1 MMILIEITGVMAHS
15 SGINNSISFFYAH
28 LPLKK
33 ASLLILH
40 WWLCTFDPIMCKWIL
55 KKKEKEQNPAVDFH
69 QNICQQTQRW
79 AEREHRGLSDPSP
92 AALMDTAIYL

>member
-1 MMILIEITGVMAHS
+1 MAHS

-55 KKKEKEQNPAVDFH
+55 KKKKKNKIPLSTCTKTFASKLTDGLRENTEVFQTPA
-69 QNICQQTQRW
+69 QQ
-79 AEREHRGLSDPSP
+79 H
-92 AALMDTAIYL
+92 